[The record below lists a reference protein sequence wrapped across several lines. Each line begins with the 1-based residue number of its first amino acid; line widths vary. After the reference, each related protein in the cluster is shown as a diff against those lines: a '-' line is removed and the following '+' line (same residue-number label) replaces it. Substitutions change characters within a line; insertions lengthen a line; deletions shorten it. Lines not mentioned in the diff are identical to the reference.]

1 MESAALAIESA
12 IVSEDAEAT
21 EQAISEVEKTLRL
34 DSTRSV
40 SNPQILIDEVQDRCA
55 NWQGLIV
62 LNINNQVR
70 SDIAVAASIKDV
82 GDCVEEAILNAVR
95 HGDCSA
101 IDIQILEKDTAVS
114 MVITNDGRGF
124 SNKPRGFGSSIYEE
138 VTRGDWKLWRDEK
151 NKSTILELNFA
162 KS

>member
-1 MESAALAIESA
+1 M
-12 IVSEDAEAT
+12 
-21 EQAISEVEKTLRL
+21 
-34 DSTRSV
+34 
-40 SNPQILIDEVQDRCA
+40 
-55 NWQGLIV
+55 
-62 LNINNQVR
+62 
-70 SDIAVAASIKDV
+70 AVAASIKDV

-101 IDIQILEKDTAVS
+101 IDIQILEKDTTVS